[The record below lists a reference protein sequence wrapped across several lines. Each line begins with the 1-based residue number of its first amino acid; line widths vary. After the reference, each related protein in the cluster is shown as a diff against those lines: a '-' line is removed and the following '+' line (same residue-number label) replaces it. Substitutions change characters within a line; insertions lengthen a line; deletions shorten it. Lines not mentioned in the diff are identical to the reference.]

1 MNSFLKYI
9 IYFLLGLMITFLLKD
24 KLIEGYGENGF
35 QLLARIIGQNEQG
48 DSRTQYSGCQ
58 IYECDNKHNYDN
70 LESKTLEELKDI
82 LINKLNETRLI
93 ESEINVVNKNNLIR
107 EIIKINKANYYVDK
121 EYSNDLD
128 YLICNNEMDYSPA
141 SLLGD
146 SVGTCANGP
155 LREGPLRDFIGAIG
169 DDTGAR
175 TSTTCEASAGVC
187 HKSGNL
193 NYNNTSESI
202 CLKNDGVFTSG
213 TIFTPT
219 FVDNRCNHEKCCFN
233 AKCSS
238 EDVMNLNKNC
248 NPGVLNKEANCF
260 NLEGCQKNFQSLC
273 CTTGI
278 SEISEDVKIDF
289 YKIDK
294 GIGMNVID
302 DTIIIEADDD
312 FSFDDRKI
320 SLSKI
325 KDYYS
330 LTESDILYNILSIKH
345 GENED
350 IELDIYE
357 FDNLFNK

>member
-141 SLLGD
+141 SLLGGD
-146 SVGTCANGP
+146 SA
-155 LREGPLRDFIGAIG
+155 
-169 DDTGAR
+169 
-175 TSTTCEASAGVC
+175 
-187 HKSGNL
+187 
-193 NYNNTSESI
+193 
-202 CLKNDGVFTSG
+202 
-213 TIFTPT
+213 
-219 FVDNRCNHEKCCFN
+219 RCNHEKCCFN

-248 NPGVLNKEANCF
+248 HPGVLNKEANCF